1 MHRTHPTT
9 EAANLAAPPPL
20 PHTHVRISARTTAD
34 QRAAKPRERNN
45 ARASGRTE
53 EPERAHAPPAAPRA
67 TGPLRATAA
76 RRPRAPRPA
85 RGLLT
90 LSVGAPSA
98 GRCGPWRAGRF
109 LYMPKVRPRRGAASG
124 GERRSHGAARSNAA
138 PQAARGRAQAPPS
151 GRSRARCFARGASPP
166 ADRRSCALRCTRTC
180 AGEAAARRGWPPLWW
195 VLSCAMYGAAR
206 HPCVENMREVWSR
219 GVVVSLRDFYFACYN
234 I

>member
-1 MHRTHPTT
+1 MVDVFHDPPGGGARDVQAAAAAERRRILINSGT
-9 EAANLAAPPPL
+9 E
-20 PHTHVRISARTTAD
+20 RISTV
-34 QRAAKPRERNN
+34 
-45 ARASGRTE
+45 RAS
-53 EPERAHAPPAAPRA
+53 PR
-67 TGPLRATAA
+67 
-76 RRPRAPRPA
+76 
-85 RGLLT
+85 
-90 LSVGAPSA
+90 GAPFHARSPVPCLCDARIDPRGWLIMYPCSFSA
-98 GRCGPWRAGRF
+98 GTCVPMRAGRF
-109 LYMPKVRPRRGAASG
+109 LCMSEVRPHRGAASG
-124 GERRSHGAARSNAA
+124 GERRSHGAARSIAA

>member
-1 MHRTHPTT
+1 MVPQAVLESLDKEQLSIFLFDMLAHELVHSGQLGH
-9 EAANLAAPPPL
+9 AAHSYGARIAPPRPFRLELSSLGAL
-20 PHTHVRISARTTAD
+20 PCSNRPVGGMLTMFVCSFCAGMCV
-34 QRAAKPRERNN
+34 PMRE
-45 ARASGRTE
+45 
-53 EPERAHAPPAAPRA
+53 
-67 TGPLRATAA
+67 
-76 RRPRAPRPA
+76 
-85 RGLLT
+85 
-90 LSVGAPSA
+90 
-98 GRCGPWRAGRF
+98 GRF

>member
-1 MHRTHPTT
+1 MNSFCGAAGGARESSQGAAADFRFEKLRPRARAFWTIRPRCAFLWCAHRPAAPLSTRTHQSRCSPVLEPTRRRHVDDVLV
-9 EAANLAAPPPL
+9 LAL
-20 PHTHVRISARTTAD
+20 RRDV
-34 QRAAKPRERNN
+34 
-45 ARASGRTE
+45 
-53 EPERAHAPPAAPRA
+53 RAHARRTLPLHAEGAAA
-67 TGPLRATAA
+67 
-76 RRPRAPRPA
+76 
-85 RGLLT
+85 
-90 LSVGAPSA
+90 
-98 GRCGPWRAGRF
+98 
-109 LYMPKVRPRRGAASG
+109 RGAASG
-124 GERRSHGAARSNAA
+124 GERRSHGAARSIAA